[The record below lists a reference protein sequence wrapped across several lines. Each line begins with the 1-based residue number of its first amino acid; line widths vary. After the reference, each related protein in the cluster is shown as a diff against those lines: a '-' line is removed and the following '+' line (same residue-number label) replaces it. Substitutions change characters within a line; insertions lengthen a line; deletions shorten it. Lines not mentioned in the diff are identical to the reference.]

1 LPFPRRLLNDDE
13 SIVLDLRP
21 HWWGLVGATL
31 LLVVALGAAIAIS
44 IILSGVAH
52 DVVLIAALIVVLFAL
67 ARFVVRYIRWATTNI
82 VLTNHRLI
90 LRAGVLSKSGREI
103 PLERIN
109 DIAYHQSFFDRL
121 IGSGDLIV
129 ESAGERGQE
138 TLRRVPDP
146 TRVQQEIYRQMH
158 ARTEDDDL

>member
-1 LPFPRRLLNDDE
+1 LAFPKRLLNEDE
-13 SIVLDLRP
+13 SVVLDLRP
-21 HWWGLVGATL
+21 HWWGLFVPSVV
-31 LLVVALGAAIAIS
+31 LVLALAAAIAVSDLIHGS
-44 IILSGVAH
+44 AH
-52 DVVLIAALIVVLFAL
+52 DPVLIVALVVVLVAL

-90 LRAGVLSKSGREI
+90 LRAGVLAKTGREI

-109 DIAYHQSFFDRL
+109 DIAYHQSFFARI

-158 ARTEDDDL
+158 ARTDDD

>member
-1 LPFPRRLLNDDE
+1 M
-13 SIVLDLRP
+13 VLDLRP
-21 HWWGLVGATL
+21 HWWELAGASFLLALALGLAVAASVGVRGAAHDPL
-31 LLVVALGAAIAIS
+31 LIVILLVVL
-44 IILSGVAH
+44 V
-52 DVVLIAALIVVLFAL
+52 AL

-109 DIAYHQSFFDRL
+109 DIAYHQTLFDRL
-121 IGSGDLIV
+121 IGSGNLVV

-146 TRVQQEIYRQMH
+146 TRVQQAIYREMH
-158 ARTEDDDL
+158 ARTDDE